1 MVARCHLAR
10 ATSRKIYIFRL
21 SFEATHMTQ
30 LVMHVADL
38 VKGNFPSSRSNFRVQ
53 TENSSFEGETSHMTV
68 N

>member
-1 MVARCHLAR
+1 
-10 ATSRKIYIFRL
+10 
-21 SFEATHMTQ
+21 MTQ